1 MSEETKREL
10 YTKIK
15 HTQEDG
21 IDTVIITAGDGW
33 VTYTAKEPIIVDMT
47 PFESAVSSLWSGYF
61 HATDHIGELGA
72 YPFSVTSNVPGAVE
86 EFVTEL
92 EAGEDVGNDGDS

>member
-10 YTKIK
+10 YSRIT

-21 IDTVIITAGDGW
+21 IDTVVITAGDGW
-33 VTYTAKEPIIVDMT
+33 VTYTAKEPISTGMS

-61 HATDHIGELGA
+61 HASDHSRELGGFGLA
-72 YPFSVTSNVPGAVE
+72 ISSTVPGAVDAFFDELHETRE
-86 EFVTEL
+86 EAAE
-92 EAGEDVGNDGDS
+92 

>member
-10 YTKIK
+10 YTRIN

-21 IDTVIITAGDGW
+21 IDTVVITAGDGW
-33 VTYTAKEPIIVDMT
+33 VTYTAKESIYTEMT

-61 HATDHIGELGA
+61 HATDHIRELGA
-72 YPFSVTSNVPGAVE
+72 YPLSIISNVAGAVDA
-86 EFVTEL
+86 FIKEL
-92 EAGEDVGNDGDS
+92 EAGASDGGDGQS

>member
-10 YTKIK
+10 YTRIN

-33 VTYTAKEPIIVDMT
+33 VTYTAKEAIIADMT
-47 PFESAVSSLWSGYF
+47 PFGSAVSSLWSGYF
-61 HATDHIGELGA
+61 HASDRIRELGA
-72 YPFSVTSNVPGAVE
+72 YPLSITSNVPGAVD
-86 EFVTEL
+86 EFIKEF
-92 EAGEDVGNDGDS
+92 EAGAGDGGDRQS

>member
-10 YTKIK
+10 YTRIN

-21 IDTVIITAGDGW
+21 IDTVTITAGDGW
-33 VTYTAKEPIIVDMT
+33 VTYTAKEPIIADMT

-61 HATDHIGELGA
+61 HATDNSRELGGFPLA
-72 YPFSVTSNVPGAVE
+72 LVSTVPGAVDAFFNELHETPE
-86 EFVTEL
+86 EAAE
-92 EAGEDVGNDGDS
+92 

>member
-10 YTKIK
+10 YTRIK

-21 IDTVIITAGDGW
+21 IDTVVITAGDGW
-33 VTYTAKEPIIVDMT
+33 VTYTAKEPIITDMT

-61 HATDHIGELGA
+61 HATDKSRELGGFPLA
-72 YPFSVTSNVPGAVE
+72 LVSTVPGAVDTFFKELHEIPE
-86 EFVTEL
+86 EAAE
-92 EAGEDVGNDGDS
+92 